1 MIIDFSKIKDEK
13 IEGFKGGK
21 GLLVTHN
28 YVDEKVR
35 IMRSTLTP
43 GASSGNHLHGEN
55 CEVIYVLSGKM
66 TFHCDG
72 ITEECIAGQVHY
84 CPKGHEHWFENLTD
98 QNVEY
103 FAVVAEH
110 H

>member
-1 MIIDFSKIKDEK
+1 MIIDFSKIKEEK

-28 YVDEKVR
+28 YVDDKVR